1 MGEAVVTSEN
11 TKNEG
16 TGDRKPKRIK
26 KKYFKV
32 ALYRFSKLLFVF

>member
-11 TKNEG
+11 TKNEE
-16 TGDRKPKRIK
+16 TGDKKPKKIK

-32 ALYRFSKLLFVF
+32 IFYI